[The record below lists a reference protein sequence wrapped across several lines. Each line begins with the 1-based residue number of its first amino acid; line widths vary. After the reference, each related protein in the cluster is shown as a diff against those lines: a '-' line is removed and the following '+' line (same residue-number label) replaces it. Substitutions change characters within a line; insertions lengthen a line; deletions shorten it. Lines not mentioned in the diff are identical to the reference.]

1 MQPQRPGP
9 ANDLTDVRGLAVGHH
24 QRHGRGWLTGPT
36 VVVCPPGTTGG
47 VDVRG
52 SAPGTRETD
61 LLDPSNLVPHVDAIC
76 LTGGSAYGLA
86 AAHGVLDWLEARGRG
101 FRVGADERA
110 VVPIVPGAV
119 IFDLGR
125 GGVFANRP
133 DASFG
138 STAAAA
144 ARTRPFAQGSV
155 GAGTGAVAGG
165 LKGGIGSASIVLT
178 DGTTIAAL
186 VVCNAAGS
194 PIDPRSGRPWGA
206 DRLLPADG
214 PRVGR
219 PRATERAAL
228 LAVTSAAPPA
238 LNTTIGVVATDLAL
252 DRAECRKLAA
262 VGHDG
267 LARAVRPAHAL
278 TDGDT
283 LFGLATGTRPGP
295 TDRPE
300 RVRAINAV
308 LTATADVVERAIV
321 RAVLSTTGTGSW
333 PAWRDLCPSAIG
345 PT

>member
-1 MQPQRPGP
+1 MQRLRPGP

-24 QRHGRGWLTGPT
+24 QRRGRGWLTGTT

-86 AAHGVLDWLEARGRG
+86 AAHGVLGWLEARGRG
-101 FRVGADERA
+101 FRVGTDERA

-125 GGVFANRP
+125 GGAFAHRP

-138 STAAAA
+138 AAAAAA
-144 ARTRPFAQGSV
+144 ARTRPFAQGAV

-165 LKGGIGSASIVLT
+165 LKGGVGSASLVLA
-178 DGTTIAAL
+178 DGSTVAAL
-186 VVCNAAGS
+186 VVCNAVGS
-194 PIDPRSGRPWGA
+194 PIDPGSGRPWGA
-206 DRLLPADG
+206 DRLLPEDG
-214 PRVGR
+214 PRIGR
-219 PRATERAAL
+219 PRAAERAAL
-228 LAVTSAAPPA
+228 LAAAAAPPA

-283 LFGLATGTRPGP
+283 LFGLSTGTCPAP
-295 TDRPE
+295 DHRPE
-300 RVRAINAV
+300 RVRALNVV
-308 LTATADVVERAIV
+308 LAAAADVVERAIV
-321 RAVLSTTGTGSW
+321 RAVVAATGAGSW
-333 PAWRDLCPSAIG
+333 RAWRELCPSAIG